1 MLDFLS
7 FKKKDTSF
15 LGIDLGTN
23 GVKVVQL
30 GFEGGMAKLENY
42 IIVENIELQEVGGQ
56 RINEHISNMPINK
69 IASSLTEI
77 IKETGIT
84 AKKVAMSA
92 PISSAFSS
100 VVYLPNMTDD
110 EIPKAVNFEARRY
123 IPIPLSEVVFGWNV
137 ISREEAMEKNKNGKS
152 LRGNSKIK
160 VLLIAIPKEVI
171 NKYASVAKL
180 LKLELVALETE
191 SFSLARSLI
200 GKRKGTFTIIDIGD
214 RSTDITIVENGNV
227 LLCHSVSGIGGLEIT
242 KIISHG
248 LNIDF
253 QRAEFLKKDMGS
265 KFKSSEKNISEI
277 ILPIVSV
284 IISETKKINSTYF
297 RTSKK
302 EIQKIILT
310 GGSSNIAEL
319 VNSIYDGLKIAVEI
333 GNPWENIVYNKIL
346 SEKLKQLSPNF
357 SVAVGLALRG
367 FEGRIFK
374 NLSDSN

>member
-1 MLDFLS
+1 M
-7 FKKKDTSF
+7 
-15 LGIDLGTN
+15 GTN
-23 GVKVVQL
+23 GVKIVQL
-30 GFEGGMAKLENY
+30 GFDGKIAKLENY
-42 IIVENIELQEVGGQ
+42 VIVENIEFQEAEGQ
-56 RINEHISNMPINK
+56 RMNEHISNIPINK
-69 IASSLTEI
+69 VASNLAET

-84 AKKVAMSA
+84 AKKVAMSV

-137 ISREEAMEKNKNGKS
+137 ISREAAAEDNKNNKN
-152 LRGNSKIK
+152 LRGNGKIK
-160 VLLIAIPKEVI
+160 VLLVAIPKEI
-171 NKYASVAKL
+171 TNKYASVAKL

-191 SFSLARSLI
+191 SFSLARSLVR
-200 GKRKGTFTIIDIGD
+200 KRGGTFTIIDIGD
-214 RSTDITIVENGNV
+214 KSTDITIVENGNV
-227 LLCHSVSGIGGLEIT
+227 LLGHSVSGIGGLEIT

-248 LNIDF
+248 FNIDF
-253 QRAEFLKKDMGS
+253 QRAELLKKDMGS

-302 EIQKIILT
+302 EVQKIILT
-310 GGSSNIAEL
+310 GGSSNMTEL
-319 VNSIYDGLKIAVEI
+319 VNSIYDGLKIAVEV

-346 SEKLKQLSPNF
+346 SGKLKQLSSHF

-367 FEGRIFK
+367 LE
-374 NLSDSN
+374 D

>member
-1 MLDFLS
+1 MLDFLN

-23 GVKVVQL
+23 GVKIVQL
-30 GFEGGMAKLENY
+30 GFEERRARLENY
-42 IIVENIELQEVGGQ
+42 VIVENLERQDIGQ
-56 RINEHISNMPINK
+56 NINEHISSIPINK
-69 IASSLTEI
+69 IAKNLAET

-84 AKKVAMSA
+84 AKKVTMSV

-100 VVYLPNMTDD
+100 VVYLPNMADD

-123 IPIPLSEVVFGWNV
+123 IPIPLSEVVFGWNI
-137 ISREEAMEKNKNGKS
+137 ISKEEVTESNKNSKS
-152 LRGNSKIK
+152 LKENGKIK
-160 VLLIAIPKEVI
+160 VLLVAIPKETT
-171 NKYASVAKL
+171 NKYASIARL

-200 GKRKGTFTIIDIGD
+200 GKRSGTFTIIDIGD

-227 LLCHSVSGIGGLEIT
+227 LLGHSVSGIGGLEIT

-253 QRAEFLKKDMGS
+253 QRAELLKRDMGS
-265 KFKSSEKNISEI
+265 KLKSSNKNISEI

-284 IISETKKINSTYF
+284 IVSETKKINNAYS
-297 RTSKK
+297 RTNKK
-302 EIQKIILT
+302 EVQKIILT

-319 VNSIYDGLKIAVEI
+319 VNSVYDGLKIAVEI
-333 GNPWENIVYNKIL
+333 GNPWENIAYNKVL
-346 SEKLKQLSPNF
+346 SEKLKQLSPHF
-357 SVAVGLALRG
+357 SVAIGLALRG
-367 FEGRIFK
+367 PE
-374 NLSDSN
+374 D